1 MDIFGVYKKL
11 LKIYG
16 SQGWWPLLIN
26 NRMTYGVHYSRLEK
40 YGNNFRDPY
49 FEIAIGAILT
59 QNTAWTNVVVAIEN
73 LYQTRALTPKKILE
87 IPGAKLR
94 KLIRPAGY
102 FRQKTKKLKVF
113 AKWILDNYQGDIRKL
128 GQKDVLQA
136 REELLSVW
144 GIGKETADSIILY
157 ALNKPIFVIDAYTK
171 RFCAKYG
178 IIYEE

>member
-59 QNTAWTNVVVAIEN
+59 QNTAWTNAAEAIKN
-73 LYQTRALTPKKILE
+73 LYQTRALTPQKILKKFLLIAALPLFLAKQTGKKIFGE
-87 IPGAKLR
+87 SFPKLPR
-94 KLIRPAGY
+94 L
-102 FRQKTKKLKVF
+102 FRGFRYSQISFIYNNRSRCSAALPHG
-113 AKWILDNYQGDIRKL
+113 LPR
-128 GQKDVLQA
+128 
-136 REELLSVW
+136 
-144 GIGKETADSIILY
+144 AD
-157 ALNKPIFVIDAYTK
+157 
-171 RFCAKYG
+171 
-178 IIYEE
+178 